1 MNIVV
6 ASPYKSADIQCLLN
20 EIHNTG
26 HIEYQGR
33 NIVKSIKV
41 DDALWNVK
49 IFRIPHLL
57 NRFVYR
63 YLRKSKAQRSFE
75 YAHKLLEKG
84 FNTPNPIAFAEQRSA
99 LFLSDSFYIS
109 EHLDCQLTFRTLICD
124 PQYPDRTKILK
135 EFTAFTYNLQESGI
149 HFIDHSPGNT
159 LIVKQKDNNYKF
171 YLVDLNRINFKSLSY
186 QTRIE
191 NFTRLALTED
201 MLEIIALEY
210 AKLCQKDYQDVHSD
224 MLNACHKF
232 QNKRAKLSA
241 LKKKFKSWFFNIV
254 T

>member
-1 MNIVV
+1 
-6 ASPYKSADIQCLLN
+6 
-20 EIHNTG
+20 
-26 HIEYQGR
+26 
-33 NIVKSIKV
+33 
-41 DDALWNVK
+41 
-49 IFRIPHLL
+49 
-57 NRFVYR
+57 VYR
-63 YLRKSKAQRSFE
+63 YFRKSKAQRSFE

-84 FNTPNPIAFAEQRSA
+84 FYTPNPIAFAEQRSA
-99 LFLSDSFYIS
+99 LFLSKSFYIS
-109 EHLDCQLTFRTLICD
+109 EHLDCQLTFRNLIHE
-124 PQYPDRTKILK
+124 PQYPDRTRILK

-159 LIVKQKDNNYKF
+159 LIVKQKDNSYKF
-171 YLVDLNRINFKSLSY
+171 YLVDLNRMNFKPLSY

-210 AKLCQKDYQDVHSD
+210 AKLCQKEYQEVHDD

-241 LKKKFKSWFFNIV
+241 LKKKFKP
-254 T
+254 